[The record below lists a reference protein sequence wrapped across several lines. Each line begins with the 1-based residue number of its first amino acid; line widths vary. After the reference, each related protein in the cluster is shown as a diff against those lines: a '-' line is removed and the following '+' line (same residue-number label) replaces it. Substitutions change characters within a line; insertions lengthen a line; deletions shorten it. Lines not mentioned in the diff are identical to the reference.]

1 MKNMK
6 TIIKTTALASFLL
19 PSMLVFNGCNEEKSI
34 NLNVTPVKQLYEP
47 ADGKSVELQSSA
59 SAALYFEWEPAKAE
73 DGGMVLYEIAFDRE
87 NGDFSKPVYR
97 MASENNGGR
106 NYVTITH
113 KQLNKIAG
121 MLGIESA
128 ETGRFKWTIFAS
140 KGLNDV
146 KGEVIR
152 TLEIKRLQGFD
163 EIPVDVYITG
173 EASEGGT
180 TLADAL
186 LFKMVNPGEF
196 EIYTHLTTGKTYYF
210 VDKKE
215 GASRRFYADG
225 NILRE
230 NETGTSS
237 VDATGVYKVELDFNT
252 GGVAYNKITSM
263 GIFHCEE
270 NRVIIPL
277 AYTGNGV
284 WSATDCALGAIRGDW
299 GNARYKIEMESDA
312 GKSWWVTVNE
322 TDSPPGSS
330 PNPNYYYVRETSAY
344 TQWDNKWKI
353 NGEFTD
359 ATFDA
364 SVTLNASGP
373 YTHIVTRK

>member
-1 MKNMK
+1 MK
-6 TIIKTTALASFLL
+6 TVIKLTVLASFLL
-19 PSMLVFNGCNEEKSI
+19 SSMYVFNSCSDDESI

-87 NGDFSKPVYR
+87 NGDFSNPVYR
-97 MASENNGGR
+97 MASESNGGK
-106 NYVTITH
+106 NNQTITH

-121 MLGIESA
+121 MMGIESA
-128 ETGRFKWTIFAS
+128 ETGKLKWTVFTS
-140 KGLNDV
+140 KGVNDV
-146 KGEVIR
+146 KGEVTR

-173 EASEGGT
+173 EASEGGA
-180 TLADAL
+180 TLANAN

-196 EIYTHLTTGKTYYF
+196 EIYTQLTSGKTYYF
-210 VDKKE
+210 VDKKD

-225 NILRE
+225 NVLKE

-237 VDATGVYKVELDFNT
+237 VTTSGVYKIELDFNT
-252 GGVAYNKITSM
+252 GGVAYNKINSI
-263 GIFHCEE
+263 GIFHCGE

-277 AYTGNGV
+277 DYTANGV
-284 WSATDCALGAIRGDW
+284 WSVSNYALGTISDDY
-299 GNARYKIEMESDA
+299 GNARYKIEMESEA
-312 GKSWWVTVNE
+312 GESWWVTVNG
-322 TDSPPGSS
+322 TDSPPGAN
-330 PNPNYYYVRETSAY
+330 PNPAYYYVREALTSG
-344 TQWDNKWKI
+344 QWDDKWKI
-353 NGEFTD
+353 DGEFAD
-359 ATFDA
+359 SSFDV

-373 YTHIVTRK
+373 YTHIITRK